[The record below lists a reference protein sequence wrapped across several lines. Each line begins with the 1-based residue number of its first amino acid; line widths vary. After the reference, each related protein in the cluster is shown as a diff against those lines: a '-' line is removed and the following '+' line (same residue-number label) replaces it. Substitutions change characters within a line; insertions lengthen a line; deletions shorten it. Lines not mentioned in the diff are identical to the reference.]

1 MLSKCIGN
9 YFVLRVSFALFV
21 FFVILSVVT
30 KCDPLFHN
38 GQWFTKAFIYGL
50 FLVGS
55 FFIPNEVFYVYSYVA
70 RFGSFLFILF
80 QLVIMVDYAFD
91 WHEDMLLKMEQ
102 CENGE
107 GNGNEEGSAVKT
119 CGCCT
124 CGLGG
129 MKVVFLVVSFSH
141 LLVGIVGSILLY
153 VYFNGCD
160 ENVAIITVTLMAG
173 ILITI
178 TSVIQCRGGSS
189 MDSGG
194 QHSGGEHNDGSI
206 GLLVP
211 SLIFCYCVYYAFDS
225 VKSNPNPECRPAAL
239 SVSSDDASAII
250 LGLIVSAYSLSWVSL
265 RTARSAKGVLQIR
278 RESAVVSQQEERT
291 LARNKKK
298 KKKKKKKT
306 TKENNHNQIE
316 REDSDEE
323 ETGQAMTTD
332 INVME
337 MEKGSKGGSK
347 IDSEQVKE
355 EKEKVKKDERDTKN
369 KQIWL
374 FHIILAMGALY
385 LGMILTQW
393 GGFTGMT
400 QNENVANQATALWVN
415 AVGGWV
421 GYAIF
426 GWIRV
431 APLLFP
437 GRDFRDATDGF

>member
-1 MLSKCIGN
+1 MG
-9 YFVLRVSFALFV
+9 
-21 FFVILSVVT
+21 
-30 KCDPLFHN
+30 
-38 GQWFTKAFIYGL
+38 
-50 FLVGS
+50 
-55 FFIPNEVFYVYSYVA
+55 
-70 RFGSFLFILF
+70 LFILF
-80 QLVIMVDYAFD
+80 QLIIMVDYAFD

-141 LLVGIVGSILLY
+141 LLVGIIGSILLY

-189 MDSGG
+189 MDN
-194 QHSGGEHNDGSI
+194 GGEHNDGSI
-206 GLLVP
+206 GVLVP

-291 LARNKKK
+291 LTIKLKERTR
-298 KKKKKKKT
+298 T
-306 TKENNHNQIE
+306 TKK
-316 REDSDEE
+316 R
-323 ETGQAMTTD
+323 
-332 INVME
+332 
-337 MEKGSKGGSK
+337 
-347 IDSEQVKE
+347 
-355 EKEKVKKDERDTKN
+355 RDK
-369 KQIWL
+369 
-374 FHIILAMGALY
+374 
-385 LGMILTQW
+385 
-393 GGFTGMT
+393 
-400 QNENVANQATALWVN
+400 
-415 AVGGWV
+415 
-421 GYAIF
+421 
-426 GWIRV
+426 R
-431 APLLFP
+431 
-437 GRDFRDATDGF
+437 